1 MKVSVNA
8 AQRHIAYHDVHVPHN
23 IDFGPV
29 LAWQKKFNPTHII
42 INGDFL
48 NLEHASHWN
57 EGLFKTIGYADVG
70 KALKEELIAGQALLK
85 RIRAASPKAK
95 IYFVPGN
102 HEHWLYYCALYF
114 PQLGILLGEEVNRKG
129 YKDDLARAG
138 DEALAELLRR
148 YLQTDA
154 LGITVLPFN
163 EPLEIG
169 HIMYLHG
176 HQLTIASTAKMY
188 PMKNLVFGHW
198 HEHSTKTLNDSG
210 DPRFVVEH
218 TAVPCMTHLG
228 PKAHAYRQGKSSRW
242 MNGFYVAE
250 VDADGLFDGRIVKIL
265 GGKRII
271 QKP

>member
-1 MKVSVNA
+1 MKVTVNA
-8 AQRHIAYHDVHVPHN
+8 PQRHMAYHDVHVPHN

-29 LAWQKKFNPTHII
+29 LAWQKKFNPTHIV

-57 EGLFKTIGYADVG
+57 EGVFKQIGYDDVG
-70 KALKEELIAGQALLK
+70 KALREELAAGQALLG
-85 RIRAASPKAK
+85 RIRQASPKAK
-95 IYFVPGN
+95 IFYVPGN

-114 PQLGILLGEEVNRKG
+114 PQLGILLGREVPKG
-129 YKDDLARAG
+129 YKVDLARAG
-138 DEALAELLRR
+138 DEALEELLRR
-148 YLQTDA
+148 YLQTDTM
-154 LGITVLPFN
+154 GITVLPFN

-176 HQLTIASTAKMY
+176 HQLTIANSAKLY

-198 HEHSTKTLNDSG
+198 HEHSTKGLNDSG
-210 DPRFVVEH
+210 DQKLVKEH
-218 TAVPCMTHLG
+218 TCVPCMTHLG
-228 PKAHAYRQGKSSRW
+228 PKSHAYRQGKSSRW

-250 VDADGLFDGRIVKIL
+250 VDKDGLFDGRIVKIL

>member
-1 MKVSVNA
+1 MKIAVNS

-29 LAWQKKFNPTHII
+29 LAFQKKYNPTHII

-57 EGLFKTIGYADVG
+57 EGLFKQIGYADVG
-70 KALKEELIAGQALLK
+70 KALREELAAGQRLLA

-102 HEHWLYYCALYF
+102 HEAWLYWCALYF

-148 YLQTDA
+148 YLQTDP
-154 LGITVLPFN
+154 LDITVLSFN

-169 HIMYLHG
+169 NIMYLHG
-176 HQLTIASTAKMY
+176 HQLSIANTPKLY
-188 PMKNLVFGHW
+188 PTKNIVYGHW
-198 HEHSTKTLNDSG
+198 HEHSVKTLNDSG
-210 DPRFVVEH
+210 DPRYVVQH
-218 TAVPCMTHLG
+218 VAVPCMTRLG

-242 MNGFYVAE
+242 LNGFWVAD
-250 VDADGLFDGRIVKIL
+250 VLPNGLFDGRVKKIL
-265 GGKRII
+265 GGKVMI
-271 QKP
+271 P